1 MATASI
7 PREGADRGYELRVVV
22 LLGLAFGFA
31 YFDRMALT
39 FLAPFV
45 QADLKLS
52 NEELGWA
59 NSGLSLTWALGAFLV
74 GRWSDVIGKRKP
86 FLIGAL
92 VLFSACSVLSGLSWN
107 FETLLATRV
116 VMGAAEGPFLPICLA
131 IMAAASGPSRQALNA
146 GIVQNVFGPIVGT
159 SLASYALVRIAVAY
173 DWQAAFF
180 VAGIPGLILAVL
192 IWRYVKEPERA
203 AEAAPQPSA
212 APTRRG
218 IGAILQREVR
228 AMGELL
234 RERNMLLC
242 SLVSACAVGSIV
254 VGSIFMPLYLDGPR
268 GYDDLTWSNVM
279 TVVGFCPA
287 VGAIL
292 VALLSERFGRK
303 PPLIA
308 FAFLMVIAPAALLW
322 FEGYVVILAALM
334 FLSWMGLGIFPLFMG
349 VIPTET
355 VGRARA
361 ATAMG
366 LVVMMGEL
374 SGGVF
379 APPLA
384 GRLAD
389 SHGLEV
395 ALYIQGALAIGAG
408 LAALFV
414 VETNPRILGGGGSEV
429 DQSDPERTG
438 YARMALSA
446 LFAAFLFVFVNKA
459 ELLGQDC
466 YYFGRPSLGMTCF
479 SQVIYRS
486 SWVIAIAIFA
496 WGLFD
501 QVNSRRR

>member
-1 MATASI
+1 MAPMPQT
-7 PREGADRGYELRVVV
+7 GAGRGYELRVLV

-45 QADLKLS
+45 QGDLQLS
-52 NEELGWA
+52 NEQLGWA
-59 NSGLSLTWALGAFLV
+59 NSGLSLTWALGAFLI
-74 GRWSDVIGKRKP
+74 GRWSDAIGKRKP

-92 VLFSACSVLSGLSWN
+92 LLFSVCSVLSGLSWS

-159 SLASYALVRIAVAY
+159 SLASYALVRIAVAF

-180 VAGIPGLILAVL
+180 VAGIPGLILAGL
-192 IWRYVKEPERA
+192 IWRFVDEPASA
-203 AEAAPQPSA
+203 AGAPQTTSD
-212 APTRRG
+212 APPVRG
-218 IGAILQREVR
+218 
-228 AMGELL
+228 LL
-234 RERNMLLC
+234 AHRNIVVC

-287 VGAIL
+287 VGAI
-292 VALLSERFGRK
+292 VIALLSERIGRK

-308 FAFLMVIAPAALLW
+308 FAFLMALAPAALLW
-322 FEGYVVILAALM
+322 FEGHVVLLAALM
-334 FLSWMGLGIFPLFMG
+334 FVSWMGLGTFPLFMG

-384 GRLAD
+384 GRFAD
-389 SHGLEV
+389 AFGLHV
-395 ALYIQGALAIGAG
+395 ALYIQGALALGAG

-414 VETNPRILGGGGSEV
+414 VETNPRVL
-429 DQSDPERTG
+429 
-438 YARMALSA
+438 ARRQPALA
-446 LFAAFLFVFVNKA
+446 
-459 ELLGQDC
+459 
-466 YYFGRPSLGMTCF
+466 
-479 SQVIYRS
+479 
-486 SWVIAIAIFA
+486 
-496 WGLFD
+496 
-501 QVNSRRR
+501 

>member
-1 MATASI
+1 MATASM
-7 PREGADRGYELRVVV
+7 PQTGAGRGYELRVLV

-52 NEELGWA
+52 NEQLGWA
-59 NSGLSLTWALGAFLV
+59 NSGLSLTWALGAFLI
-74 GRWSDVIGKRKP
+74 GRWSDAIGRRKP

-92 VLFSACSVLSGLSWN
+92 LLFSACSVLSGLAWS
-107 FETLLATRV
+107 FESLLATRV

-131 IMAAASGPSRQALNA
+131 IMAAASGPTRQALNA

-159 SLASYALVRIAVAY
+159 SLASFALVRIAVAF

-192 IWRYVKEPERA
+192 IWRFVDEPAPA
-203 AEAAPQPSA
+203 AGAHQTASDAPPV
-212 APTRRG
+212 RG
-218 IGAILQREVR
+218 
-228 AMGELL
+228 LL
-234 RERNMLLC
+234 AHRNIVVC

-268 GYDDLTWSNVM
+268 GYDDLTWSNLM

-287 VGAIL
+287 VGAI
-292 VALLSERFGRK
+292 VIALLSERIGRK

-308 FAFLMVIAPAALLW
+308 FAFLMTLAPAALLW
-322 FEGYVVILAALM
+322 FEGHVVLLAALM
-334 FLSWMGLGIFPLFMG
+334 FVSWMGLGTFPLFMG

-384 GRLAD
+384 GRFAD
-389 SHGLEV
+389 AYGLHV
-395 ALYIQGALAIGAG
+395 ALYIQGALALGAG

-414 VETNPRILGGGGSEV
+414 VETNPRVL
-429 DQSDPERTG
+429 
-438 YARMALSA
+438 ARCQP
-446 LFAAFLFVFVNKA
+446 AAA
-459 ELLGQDC
+459 
-466 YYFGRPSLGMTCF
+466 
-479 SQVIYRS
+479 
-486 SWVIAIAIFA
+486 AA
-496 WGLFD
+496 
-501 QVNSRRR
+501 

>member
-1 MATASI
+1 MATAAAPAGSI
-7 PREGADRGYELRVVV
+7 DRGYELRVLV

-45 QADLKLS
+45 QGDLDLS
-52 NEELGWA
+52 NEQLGWA
-59 NSGLSLTWALGAFLV
+59 NSGLSLTWALGAFLI
-74 GRWSDVIGKRKP
+74 GRWSDRVGKRKP
-86 FLIGAL
+86 FLISAL
-92 VLFSACSVLSGLSWN
+92 LLFSACSVLSGLSWS

-159 SLASYALVRIAVAY
+159 SLASYALVRIAVAF

-180 VAGIPGLILAVL
+180 VAGIPGLILAAL
-192 IWRYVKEPERA
+192 IWRFVDEPAPAPRTESTDVSPARA
-203 AEAAPQPSA
+203 
-212 APTRRG
+212 
-218 IGAILQREVR
+218 
-228 AMGELL
+228 LL
-234 RERNMLLC
+234 AHRNIVVC

-287 VGAIL
+287 VGAI
-292 VALLSERFGRK
+292 VIALLSERIGRK

-308 FAFLMVIAPAALLW
+308 FAFLMALAPAALLW
-322 FEGYVVILAALM
+322 FEGNVVLLAALM
-334 FLSWMGLGIFPLFMG
+334 FVSWMGLGTFPLFMG

-384 GRLAD
+384 GRFAD
-389 SHGLEV
+389 AYGLHV
-395 ALYIQGALAIGAG
+395 ALYIQGALALGAG
-408 LAALFV
+408 VAALFV
-414 VETNPRILGGGGSEV
+414 TETNPRIL
-429 DQSDPERTG
+429 
-438 YARMALSA
+438 ARRAPAL
-446 LFAAFLFVFVNKA
+446 
-459 ELLGQDC
+459 G
-466 YYFGRPSLGMTCF
+466 
-479 SQVIYRS
+479 
-486 SWVIAIAIFA
+486 
-496 WGLFD
+496 
-501 QVNSRRR
+501 